1 MPSFATLTRRVTFSA
16 AHRYRRPEWDD
27 ARNAEVF
34 GACAWPNW
42 HGHTYICDVTIGG
55 EIDPLTGFCGDLGQ
69 LDAVLRDRVTRVLD
83 HRNLVLDVPA
93 FAEGKLIPTTE
104 NIAAWVMREVRDGLR
119 TAKASAS
126 GQPSASSGTT
136 RVMRVRVAEEPGLW
150 AEVAADDATPA
161 SRTDSG
167 AT

>member
-1 MPSFATLTRRVTFSA
+1 MQTFATLTRRVTFSA

-55 EIDPLTGFCGDLGQ
+55 EIDPLTGFCGDLSQ
-69 LDAVLRDRVTRVLD
+69 LDAVLRERVTRVLD

-104 NIAAWVMREVRDGLR
+104 NIAAWILREVQMGLD
-119 TAKASAS
+119 A
-126 GQPSASSGTT
+126 
-136 RVMRVRVAEEPGLW
+136 RVLRVRVAEEPGLW
-150 AEVAADDATPA
+150 AEVSADD
-161 SRTDSG
+161 G
-167 AT
+167 ALERRADPRST